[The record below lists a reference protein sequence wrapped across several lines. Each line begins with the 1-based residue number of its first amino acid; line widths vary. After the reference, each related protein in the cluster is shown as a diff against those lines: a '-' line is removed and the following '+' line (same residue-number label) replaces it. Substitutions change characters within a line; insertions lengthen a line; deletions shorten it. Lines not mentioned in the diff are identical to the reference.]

1 MDNVNR
7 ESASCDEIAGCA
19 GDPFIWSGGVDKMGR
34 TLGDGLDW
42 SGLPPGKKGP
52 VVAAMTGP
60 SRAGTAYPG
69 GASKLAAPS
78 DLEAAVK
85 RAGAL
90 ICLAATLLAACSAA
104 HGSDRALGTVTG
116 KLVIEGG
123 PGGLP
128 HIRRIQG
135 VVRFVGRGHVLVAA
149 RTNAVG
155 VFRVRLPIGRY
166 QVSGR
171 SPHILEGSDGT
182 SHQVWSAS
190 VPVIVTARHTSKIT
204 LTWYVP

>member
-1 MDNVNR
+1 M
-7 ESASCDEIAGCA
+7 
-19 GDPFIWSGGVDKMGR
+19 
-34 TLGDGLDW
+34 
-42 SGLPPGKKGP
+42 
-52 VVAAMTGP
+52 
-60 SRAGTAYPG
+60 
-69 GASKLAAPS
+69 
-78 DLEAAVK
+78 K

-104 HGSDRALGTVTG
+104 RGSDAAHGSDPASGTVTG

-128 HIRRIQG
+128 HIRPIQG
-135 VVRFVGRGHVLVAA
+135 VVRFIGRGHVPVTA

-171 SPHILEGSDGT
+171 SPHVLEGSGST
-182 SHQVWSAS
+182 AHQAWSAS
-190 VPVIVTARHTSKIT
+190 VPVTVTARHTSKIT